1 MDFVEQQE
9 QAHHQTKRV
18 IFYFVLAIGSIMAVI
33 YLLLAV
39 DLRPP
44 GDSGVMAYK
53 TRCDHTLFDSNN
65 LRTKTV
71 DLASMPSELLTLE
84 RWVRHDEGRPQ
95 KQICNSQFV
104 N

>member
-9 QAHHQTKRV
+9 QARHQTKRF
-18 IFYFVLAIGSIMAVI
+18 IFYFVLAMMAVI

-53 TRCDHTLFDSNN
+53 TRCDYTLFDFNN
-65 LRTKTV
+65 LR
-71 DLASMPSELLTLE
+71 
-84 RWVRHDEGRPQ
+84 
-95 KQICNSQFV
+95 I
-104 N
+104 